1 LVAAGAFSYGITIV
15 INRDL
20 ATAGFR
26 VNTVLGIRFG
36 VAAAALLVI
45 LAASRRSLLP
55 LEGERVRVFLLGFFG
70 YAIESTFFY
79 SALQRGSAAA
89 VSLLF
94 YAYPAVVA
102 IIGAATG
109 REPLRRR
116 TAIALALSAGGTVLV
131 VTGGGTVS
139 VTTMGVVFALGSA
152 VSFAIYLTV
161 SHALVHRTHS
171 LTISAWV
178 ALGASLSFVLR
189 GVLLSDLQSPSGHLP
204 AMIGNGLATSAAF
217 TFMFAGLKRL
227 GPGQTSVV
235 MTLEALFA
243 IILAGLFLDETLRLI
258 QIVGGIGL
266 LVATVIVGLSRG
278 ARADE
283 AVESVP

>member
-1 LVAAGAFSYGITIV
+1 
-15 INRDL
+15 
-20 ATAGFR
+20 
-26 VNTVLGIRFG
+26 
-36 VAAAALLVI
+36 
-45 LAASRRSLLP
+45 
-55 LEGERVRVFLLGFFG
+55 
-70 YAIESTFFY
+70 
-79 SALQRGSAAA
+79 
-89 VSLLF
+89 
-94 YAYPAVVA
+94 VVA

>member
-1 LVAAGAFSYGITIV
+1 LVLT
-15 INRDL
+15 
-20 ATAGFR
+20 
-26 VNTVLGIRFG
+26 
-36 VAAAALLVI
+36 
-45 LAASRRSLLP
+45 RRSPLP
-55 LEGERVRVFLLGFFG
+55 LKGERVRIFLLGFLG
-70 YAIESTFFY
+70 YAVESTFFY

-116 TAIALALSAGGTVLV
+116 TAAALVLSAAGTVLV
-131 VTGGGTVS
+131 VTGGGSVS
-139 VTTMGVVFALGSA
+139 VTGLGVAFALGSA

-161 SHALVHRTHS
+161 SHALVSRTHS

-189 GVLLSDLQSPSGHLP
+189 GLALGNLQSPSGHLP
-204 AMIGNGLATSAAF
+204 AMVANGLATSAAF

-243 IILAGLFLDETLRLI
+243 IALAGIFLDETLRLI
-258 QIVGGIGL
+258 QLVGGVGL
-266 LVATVIVGLSRG
+266 LAATVIVGLSSRSP
-278 ARADE
+278 AEE